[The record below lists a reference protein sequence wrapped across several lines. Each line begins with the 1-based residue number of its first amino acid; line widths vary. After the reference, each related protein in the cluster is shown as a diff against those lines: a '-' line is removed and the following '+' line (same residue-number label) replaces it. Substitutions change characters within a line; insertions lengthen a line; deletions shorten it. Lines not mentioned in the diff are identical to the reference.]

1 MHFATTALPNGVSVQ
16 AVLSLPGILDHPELA
31 KIIGFDRATLCAP
44 KSKAAPRLLA
54 GGYAELEREL
64 RGLAK
69 AGKLG
74 TVDIDAFEEAVVEA
88 ARESENSIVQ

>member
-1 MHFATTALPNGVSVQ
+1 MSVQ
-16 AVLSLPGILDHPELA
+16 AALSLPGILDHPELT
-31 KIIGFDRATLCAP
+31 KILGFDRATLCAP

-69 AGKLG
+69 SGKLG
-74 TVDIDAFEEAVVEA
+74 AVDIDAFEEAVIKA